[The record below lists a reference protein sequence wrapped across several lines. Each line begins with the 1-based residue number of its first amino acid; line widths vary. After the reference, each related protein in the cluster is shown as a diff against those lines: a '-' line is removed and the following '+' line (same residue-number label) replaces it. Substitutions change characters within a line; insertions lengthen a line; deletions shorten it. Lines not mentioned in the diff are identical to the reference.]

1 MKKKFLGITS
11 SFIITIIVVLMLATV
26 SLTASNVSF
35 QIVPD
40 PEIDVVLTKSKTS
53 TNVTNFKNDLLNAL
67 AAQGINKNLVN
78 ITSVEAE
85 NVDIANGFT
94 WQRDVS
100 SSIGSISIVNNGK
113 DVVMNGNETNS
124 GKNAIWIIP
133 NENQEQEFTF
143 SYNIDYGDSFNAA
156 GMILRVQQSGNTLT
170 GYMLSF
176 NNSSGD
182 NWYNA
187 AGSNY
192 GAIWKFTY
200 VIGQNSTNMTKTLM
214 QGLNIDKSGT
224 ITVKVTDSQI
234 VVSGGGAGTITYNFT
249 VEPLHIILQKNM
261 EMVMVFLQTIIHIIV
276 VK

>member
-1 MKKKFLGITS
+1 MRKKFLGITS

-100 SSIGSISIVNNGK
+100 SSIGSISIVNKGK
-113 DVVMNGNETNS
+113 DVVMKGNETNS

-156 GMILRVQQSGNTLT
+156 GMLLRVQQSGNTLT

-200 VIGQNSTNMTKTLM
+200 VIGQNSTNMTKT
-214 QGLNIDKSGT
+214 
-224 ITVKVTDSQI
+224 
-234 VVSGGGAGTITYNFT
+234 
-249 VEPLHIILQKNM
+249 
-261 EMVMVFLQTIIHIIV
+261 
-276 VK
+276 